1 MLDTYLNKN
10 TLIELVKRM
19 PVVDVNGAELVSK
32 ERVLKN
38 IQFLPEEEFT
48 TKLRRN
54 VNSQVF
60 CQNCEAILKENSIQA
75 RQLTHCPNCNLKIS
89 EFKFDVPRNL

>member
-1 MLDTYLNKN
+1 MLDIYLNKD

-54 VNSQVF
+54 RNSQIF
-60 CQNCEAILKENSIQA
+60 CQNCESILKEDAIHA
-75 RQLTHCPNCNLKIS
+75 KQLSNCPFCGLKIK
-89 EFKFDVPRNL
+89 ECKF